1 MLRFTWRRRLGLHD
15 LDDSADTLTKRHR
28 GLARTRRPPDG
39 GYTTPVSG
47 IDLLVLGGVA
57 LSAFR
62 GAQRGLVATL
72 LGLAGFAVGAI
83 IGSRLAPLLLQGGRH
98 SPWLGVAGLIGAL
111 VGGSIVQVGAGAA
124 ANALRAHV
132 LHGPLATADTAGGVA
147 AGVVLGLAIAWLVAV
162 VALEQPSLHLR
173 RNVQRS
179 TILPALLRAVP
190 ASTVLDALARFDPLP
205 VVPAIAGR
213 ALDRPDPAVPHA
225 PGPHDARAS
234 VVRVQGTA
242 CGLGIQG
249 SGWVVRRG
257 IVVTNA
263 HVIAGEHDIA
273 VQPPTSGTFSAIP
286 IAVDAGNDVAI
297 LRVHG
302 LPLARLAMAPNDPSG
317 GAVAL
322 IGYPQNGLLTSAPG
336 RAGDPVT
343 ALAPGAYGGN
353 VRPRTVVPLRGRLE
367 HGDSGGPV
375 VDRRGRVV
383 AMMFAAARGGG
394 GGFGVPLQAIRD
406 ALASARSRVSPGPCI
421 G

>member
-1 MLRFTWRRRLGLHD
+1 
-15 LDDSADTLTKRHR
+15 
-28 GLARTRRPPDG
+28 
-39 GYTTPVSG
+39 VSG

-124 ANALRAHV
+124 ANALREHV
-132 LHGPLATADTAGGVA
+132 LHGPLAAADTAGGVA

-162 VALEQPSLHLR
+162 VALEQPDLHLR

-205 VVPAIAGR
+205 VVPAIADR
-213 ALDRPDPAVPHA
+213 ALDPPDPAVPHA
-225 PGPHDARAS
+225 PGPHHARAS

-273 VQPPTSGTFSAIP
+273 VQPPTAGTYSATP
-286 IAVDAGNDVAI
+286 IAVDPGNDVAI

-302 LPLARLAMAPNDPSG
+302 LPLARLAMAPKDPSG

-322 IGYPQNGLLTSAPG
+322 IGYPQNGPLTSVPG

-343 ALAPGAYGGN
+343 ALAPGAYGGS

-383 AMMFAAARGGG
+383 AMMFAAARGDG
-394 GGFGVPLQAIRD
+394 GGFGVPLAAIRD
-406 ALASARSRVSPGPCI
+406 ALASARGRVSSGPCI

>member
-1 MLRFTWRRRLGLHD
+1 
-15 LDDSADTLTKRHR
+15 
-28 GLARTRRPPDG
+28 
-39 GYTTPVSG
+39 VSG
-47 IDLLVLGGVA
+47 IDLLVLAGIA

-62 GAQRGLVATL
+62 GAQRGLMATV

-98 SPWLGVAGLIGAL
+98 SPWLGVAGLAGAL
-111 VGGSIVQVGAGAA
+111 IGGSIVQLGAGAA
-124 ANALRAHV
+124 ANALRVHV
-132 LHGPLATADTAGGVA
+132 LRGPLAAMDTAGGVA
-147 AGVVLGLAIAWLVAV
+147 AGVLLGIAIAWLVAV
-162 VALEQPSLHLR
+162 VALEQPGLHLR

-205 VVPAIAGR
+205 VVPSIAGQ
-213 ALDRPDPAVPHA
+213 ALDPPDPSVPHA
-225 PGPHDARAS
+225 AGAHGARAS

-249 SGWVVRRG
+249 SGWVARHG

-273 VQPPTSGTFSAIP
+273 VQPPGAGTFSAIP
-286 IAVDAGNDVAI
+286 IAVDASNDVAI

-302 LPLARLAMAPNDPSG
+302 LRLPRIAMAPKDPSG
-317 GAVAL
+317 NAVAL
-322 IGYPQNGLLTSAPG
+322 IGYPQNGPLASAPG
-336 RAGDPVT
+336 RAGQPVT
-343 ALAPGAYGGN
+343 ALAPGAYGGS

-367 HGDSGGPV
+367 HGDSGGPA

-394 GGFGVPLQAIRD
+394 GGFGVPLDAIRN
-406 ALASARSRVSPGPCI
+406 ALASARGRVSPGPCI

>member
-1 MLRFTWRRRLGLHD
+1 MHGPPLRHGRAVHFTDGHECPCPAGRPTPVSRVSQIVLIASKSATRLVTLSPPGGLVVWHT
-15 LDDSADTLTKRHR
+15 A
-28 GLARTRRPPDG
+28 GPAAPDG
-39 GYTTPVSG
+39 GYTTLVSG

-132 LHGPLATADTAGGVA
+132 LHGPLAAADTAGGVA

-162 VALEQPSLHLR
+162 VALEQPGLHLR

-205 VVPAIAGR
+205 VVPAIADR
-213 ALDRPDPAVPHA
+213 ALDPPTPPCRTP
-225 PGPHDARAS
+225 PGPHAARAS

-249 SGWVVRRG
+249 SGWVVTARDRR
-257 IVVTNA
+257 
-263 HVIAGEHDIA
+263 HE
-273 VQPPTSGTFSAIP
+273 
-286 IAVDAGNDVAI
+286 
-297 LRVHG
+297 
-302 LPLARLAMAPNDPSG
+302 
-317 GAVAL
+317 
-322 IGYPQNGLLTSAPG
+322 
-336 RAGDPVT
+336 
-343 ALAPGAYGGN
+343 
-353 VRPRTVVPLRGRLE
+353 RPR
-367 HGDSGGPV
+367 
-375 VDRRGRVV
+375 DRRRARHRG
-383 AMMFAAARGGG
+383 AAARHPG
-394 GGFGVPLQAIRD
+394 
-406 ALASARSRVSPGPCI
+406 RSRPSRSPSTPGTTWRSCACTACR
-421 G
+421 

>member
-1 MLRFTWRRRLGLHD
+1 
-15 LDDSADTLTKRHR
+15 
-28 GLARTRRPPDG
+28 
-39 GYTTPVSG
+39 VSG
-47 IDLLVLGGVA
+47 IDLLVLAGIA

-72 LGLAGFAVGAI
+72 LGLAGFAVGAM
-83 IGSRLAPLLLQGGRH
+83 IGSRLAPVLLAGGRH
-98 SPWLGVAGLIGAL
+98 SPWLGVAGLAGAL
-111 VGGSIVQVGAGAA
+111 IGGSIVQLGAGAA
-124 ANALRAHV
+124 AHALRAH
-132 LHGPLATADTAGGVA
+132 LLRGPLAAADTAGGVA
-147 AGVVLGLAIAWLVAV
+147 AGAILGLALAWLVAV
-162 VALEQPSLHLR
+162 VALEQPGLHLR

-205 VVPAIAGR
+205 IVPSIAGR
-213 ALDRPDPAVPHA
+213 ALDRPDPSL
-225 PGPHDARAS
+225 PGARGPRAARAS

-249 SGWVVRRG
+249 SGWVIRRG

-273 VQPPTSGTFSAIP
+273 VQPSGAGTFSAVP
-286 IAVDAGNDVAI
+286 IAVDGGNDIAI
-297 LRVHG
+297 LRVSG
-302 LPLARLAMAPNDPSG
+302 LPLRRIALAPKDPSG

-322 IGYPQNGLLTSAPG
+322 IGYPQNGPLTSVPG
-336 RAGDPVT
+336 RAGQPVT
-343 ALAPGAYGGN
+343 ALAPGAYGGS

-394 GGFGVPLQAIRD
+394 GGFGVPLDAIRN
-406 ALASARSRVSPGPCI
+406 AVASARSPVSSGPCI

>member
-1 MLRFTWRRRLGLHD
+1 V
-15 LDDSADTLTKRHR
+15 SA
-28 GLARTRRPPDG
+28 
-39 GYTTPVSG
+39 
-47 IDLLVLGGVA
+47 IDLLVIGAVA

-72 LGLAGFAVGAI
+72 LGLAGFAVGAV
-83 IGSRLAPLLLQGGRH
+83 IGSRLAPLLLHGGRH
-98 SPWLGVAGLIGAL
+98 SPWLGVAGLAGAL
-111 VGGSIVQVGAGAA
+111 IGGTVVQLGAGAA
-124 ANALRAHV
+124 AHALREHV
-132 LHGPLATADTAGGVA
+132 LRGPLGAADTAGGVA
-147 AGVVLGLAIAWLVAV
+147 AGAILGLALAWLVAV
-162 VALEQPSLHLR
+162 VALEQPGLHLR

-190 ASTVLDALARFDPLP
+190 ASSVLDALARFDPLP
-205 VVPAIAGR
+205 VVPSIADR
-213 ALDRPDPAVPHA
+213 TLDKPDPAVPRA
-225 PGPHDARAS
+225 PGPRAAKAS

-249 SGWVVRRG
+249 SGWVVRPG

-273 VQPPTSGTFSAIP
+273 VQPPASGTYSAIP
-286 IAVDAGNDVAI
+286 IAVDASNDVAI

-302 LPLARLAMAPNDPSG
+302 LPAPRLPVSPKDPSG
-317 GAVAL
+317 GAVAM
-322 IGYPQNGLLTSAPG
+322 IGYPQNGPLTSVPG
-336 RAGDPVT
+336 RAGRPVT
-343 ALAPGAYGGN
+343 ALAPGAYGGS

-383 AMMFAAARGGG
+383 AMMFAADRGGG
-394 GGFGVPLQAIRD
+394 GGFGVPLDAIRG
-406 ALASARSRVSPGPCI
+406 ALDSARSRVSPGPCI

>member
-1 MLRFTWRRRLGLHD
+1 
-15 LDDSADTLTKRHR
+15 
-28 GLARTRRPPDG
+28 
-39 GYTTPVSG
+39 VSG

-124 ANALRAHV
+124 ANAFRAHV
-132 LHGPLATADTAGGVA
+132 LHGPLAAADTAGGVA
-147 AGVVLGLAIAWLVAV
+147 AGVVLGLAIAWLAAV
-162 VALEQPSLHLR
+162 VALEQPDLHLR

-205 VVPAIAGR
+205 VVPAIADR
-213 ALDRPDPAVPHA
+213 ALDAPDPAVPHA
-225 PGPHDARAS
+225 PGPHHARAS

-273 VQPPTSGTFSAIP
+273 VQPPTAGTYSAIP
-286 IAVDAGNDVAI
+286 IAVDPGNDVAI

-302 LPLARLAMAPNDPSG
+302 LPLARLAMAPKDPSG

-322 IGYPQNGLLTSAPG
+322 IGYPQNGPLTSVPG

-343 ALAPGAYGGN
+343 ALAPGAYGGS

-394 GGFGVPLQAIRD
+394 GGFGVPLAAIRD
-406 ALASARSRVSPGPCI
+406 ALASARSPVSSGPCI

>member
-1 MLRFTWRRRLGLHD
+1 M
-15 LDDSADTLTKRHR
+15 SA
-28 GLARTRRPPDG
+28 
-39 GYTTPVSG
+39 
-47 IDLLVLGGVA
+47 IDVLVLAGVA

-62 GAQRGLVATL
+62 GAQRGLMATF

-83 IGSRLAPLLLQGGRH
+83 IGSRLAPVLLQGGRH
-98 SPWLGVAGLIGAL
+98 SPWLGVAGLAGAL
-111 VGGSIVQVGAGAA
+111 IGGSIVQVGAGAA
-124 ANALRAHV
+124 ANALRQHV
-132 LHGPLATADTAGGVA
+132 VRGPFAAMDTAGGVA
-147 AGVVLGLAIAWLVAV
+147 AGVVLGLAVAWLVAV
-162 VALEQPSLHLR
+162 VALEQPGLHLR

-190 ASTVLDALARFDPLP
+190 ASTVLDAIARFDPLP
-205 VVPAIAGR
+205 VVPAIAGQ
-213 ALDRPDPAVPHA
+213 ALDPPDPSVPRA
-225 PGPHDARAS
+225 PGPHAAQAS

-273 VQPPTSGTFSAIP
+273 VQPSASGTYSAVP
-286 IAVDAGNDVAI
+286 IAVDGSNDVAI
-297 LRVHG
+297 LRVRG
-302 LPLARLAMAPNDPSG
+302 LPLPQLAIAPKDPSG

-322 IGYPQNGLLTSAPG
+322 IGYPQNGPLTSVPG
-336 RAGDPVT
+336 RAGQPVT
-343 ALAPGAYGGN
+343 ALAPGAYGGS
-353 VRPRTVVPLRGRLE
+353 VRPRTVVPLRGGLE

-383 AMMFAAARGGG
+383 AMMFAAARDGG
-394 GGFGVPLQAIRD
+394 GGFGVPLDAIRD
-406 ALASARSRVSPGPCI
+406 ALASARNRVSPGPCI

>member
-1 MLRFTWRRRLGLHD
+1 M
-15 LDDSADTLTKRHR
+15 
-28 GLARTRRPPDG
+28 
-39 GYTTPVSG
+39 
-47 IDLLVLGGVA
+47 LGGVL

-62 GAQRGLVATL
+62 GAQRGLVATF

-83 IGSRLAPLLLQGGRH
+83 IGSRIAPLLLQGGRH

-124 ANALRAHV
+124 AHAFRERV
-132 LHGPLATADTAGGVA
+132 LHGPFAAADTAGGVA
-147 AGVVLGLAIAWLVAV
+147 AGLVLGLAIAWLVAV
-162 VALEQPSLHLR
+162 VALEQPSLQLR

-179 TILPALLRAVP
+179 TILPALLHAVP
-190 ASTVLDALARFDPLP
+190 ASSVLDALARFDPLP
-205 VVPAIAGR
+205 VVPAIADR
-213 ALDRPDPAVPHA
+213 ALDPPDPAVPRAH
-225 PGPHDARAS
+225 GPRAAKAS

-273 VQPPTSGTFSAIP
+273 VQPPTSGTFSAVP

-297 LRVHG
+297 LRVPG
-302 LPLARLAMAPNDPSG
+302 LPLTRLTMSPNDPSG
-317 GAVAL
+317 SAVAL
-322 IGYPQNGLLTSAPG
+322 IGYPQNGPLTSSPG
-336 RAGDPVT
+336 RAGQPVT
-343 ALAPGAYGGN
+343 ALAPGAYGGS

-394 GGFGVPLQAIRD
+394 GGFGVPLAAIRD
-406 ALASARSRVSPGPCI
+406 ALASARGRVPPGPCI